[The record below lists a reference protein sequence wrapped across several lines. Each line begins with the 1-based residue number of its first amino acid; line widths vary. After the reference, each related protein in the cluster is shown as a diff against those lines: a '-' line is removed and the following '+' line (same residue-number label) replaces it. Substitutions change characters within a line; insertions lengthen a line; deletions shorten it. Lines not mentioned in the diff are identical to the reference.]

1 MEQEFSEGRILMS
14 EKSKKITIISLL
26 SIVAILLGFLI
37 VDDTEKEQRKTTIM
51 IYMVGSNLESD
62 YAIATSDLN
71 GIEPESIDLEK
82 INVLLYTG
90 GTEKWHNFVSNDE
103 NAIYILK
110 NNGFQKIESYEKL
123 NMGSSKTLSSFLNYS
138 YDNYKADT
146 YNLIL
151 YDHGGAIDG
160 AIYDDFTKDNLSLN
174 DFKEALEDS
183 RFSSE
188 KKLDVVLFRTCL
200 NGTIELAN
208 IFKDYANYLVASEE
222 VSYGA
227 SGLSV
232 LNFLNEVNNKT
243 GAAYGEEFI
252 KSYVQFIKKQNLSYV
267 NTTYSIIDLS
277 KIDEVNKLLEEF
289 IASIDLDTNYRK
301 ILSERAN
308 LLQYASNVSSCF
320 DTVDLYSLIDKLGN
334 YSNSSNKQLLKAIDE
349 AIVYNYS
356 NDTNASHGLAIY
368 FPFNG
373 DESYQK
379 YYLNIYKNL
388 NCNEKYYNFIQKI
401 TNLRNSAK
409 ATSAFLNKDMDEK
422 ITENKNK
429 EIKITL
435 DEEMLKDYYATICN
449 IFIKSEDYVSADMK
463 SESDIY
469 YPIYSTTNLTLTDN
483 ILTLKLDNDFIE
495 IYDEAEDNGIYLSI
509 IERAGIGIQPERVFG
524 TYATLSKYS
533 SQDYAK
539 IYFEYKDNIPTI
551 RLAILF
557 DQSESNLVEQSMILN
572 IEDYENISFSILAY
586 RFDDLV
592 DGDYYSEYNAR
603 LSTEIS
609 KLKLRKAGFYDD
621 IDYYAQF
628 HIYDIYGNIQS
639 TKLIKINK

>member
-26 SIVAILLGFLI
+26 SIVVILLGFLI
-37 VDDTEKEQRKTTIM
+37 VDDTEKGQGKTTIM
-51 IYMVGSNLESD
+51 IYMVGSDLESD
-62 YAIATSDLN
+62 HAMATDDLN

-82 INVLLYTG
+82 TNVLLYTG

-123 NMGSSKTLSSFLNYS
+123 NMGSSSTLNSFLNYS

-151 YDHGGAIDG
+151 YDHGGALHG

-200 NGTIELAN
+200 NGTIEVAN

-222 VSYGA
+222 VSYGK
-227 SGLSV
+227 SGSSV

-243 GAAYGEEFI
+243 GAEYGEEFI
-252 KSYVQFIKKQNLSYV
+252 KSYVQFIKKQHLSYL

-289 IASIDLDTNYRK
+289 IASIDLDINYRK

-308 LLQYASNVSSCF
+308 LLQYASNDNSNY

-334 YSNSSNKQLLKAIDE
+334 YSNYSNKQLLKAIDE

-356 NDTNASHGLAIY
+356 SDTNASHGLAIY
-368 FPFNG
+368 FPFKG
-373 DESYQK
+373 TESHQK
-379 YYLNIYKNL
+379 YFLNIYKNL
-388 NCNEKYYNFIQKI
+388 NYNEKYYNFIQKI

-409 ATSAFLNKDMDEK
+409 TTSAFLNKNMDEK

-495 IYDEAEDNGIYLSI
+495 IYDEDEDNGIYLSI
-509 IERAGIGIQPERVFG
+509 TERAGIGIQPERVFG

-539 IYFEYKDNIPTI
+539 LYFEYKDNTPRI

-572 IEDYENISFSILAY
+572 IEDYEKISFSILAY
-586 RFDDLV
+586 RFDDIV

-609 KLKLRKAGFYDD
+609 KLKLRKTGFYDD

-639 TKLIKINK
+639 TKLLKINK